1 MRFARPEVGV
11 TAKFSGALRAPAL
24 PYTPLSRFLDPPL
37 ISTNNNSAQT
47 SGGGIHAQKDCHIVI
62 ESSNFISNTA
72 DYGGVVHAYVF
83 TTIKILVSNFA
94 GNWAKVAGGA
104 LATYEGSTIIV
115 EHSNFTSNVASI
127 GGVSIGFHN
136 RYKYS
141 YQVCDH
147 VCLKLTST
155 VAFNECHFLDNKAYK
170 SGVLYTQGS
179 IINVTNSFFN
189 DNYARIRGG
198 AIYAISTS
206 VVNIHTTIFVDNKAY
221 KGGVITL
228 SRSSV
233 NVKYSKFI
241 RNYAHDNGGVI
252 HLFWSTANIHSSTFN
267 FSISGK
273 SGGVLAVINGS
284 VKIESSSFDNNS
296 VSQSGGVLYASSNS
310 SLTITCSV
318 FVSNTAVSSGGVLHQ
333 EEASNCTVIRCL
345 FLLNEAKQNGGVIS
359 LSSSFLSIISSSFIN
374 NSAHNHGAVLLA
386 RQKSCV
392 LFEAN
397 MLAYRCDANDS
408 NLHILLETNFTSN
421 KTGGVVN
428 IKDLFVKTEKRVYI
442 VHNQAISG
450 GGIYAVKSSITF
462 GSSVHFHGNQAKE
475 NGGGISLTNSM
486 FYSTNKTAT
495 ITFESNRADIHGG
508 GIYVED
514 KANNSICANDPA
526 FRQFS
531 KNSGCFFQNAM
542 KNVVIIF
549 VENQAS
555 TGHDLFGGLLDRC
568 TAFSGIDARSFKLKP
583 SGTSQFKEISTL
595 TSYDTVSSEPMRLCL
610 CNKNLNNTMELDCS
624 QRVHRVNVKIKND
637 FSVHIAAIDQVNHAV
652 PATIISKFENLNVT
666 ESQTMQR
673 IGPECHELKYHV
685 AFPIV
690 STYKLYVY
698 PDGPCAAK
706 GISRLNISVNVT
718 SCTCAPGFMQEDSNT
733 KCACK
738 CDKFISNYIRRCDQE
753 NKTVKRKGS
762 FWIAYINRSTDSA
775 KNVSPYFIYPYC
787 PLNYCHPPST
797 PIHINFSQPNG
808 SDAQCVNN
816 RRGFLCGGCLPQY
829 SLSLGS
835 SRCIKCPKH
844 WYGLSVGIVLCALFA
859 GLMLVFLILVLN
871 LTVAVGTLNAL
882 LFYANIIDSNKSIYF
897 GQESEIKFFP
907 MFISWLNLNIGF
919 DVCFFEGMD
928 SYAKVWL
935 ELAFPVY
942 IILLVILIICVGSC
956 SSKLSTILGKRNPVA
971 TLATLILVSYTK
983 LLEIIVVSFSFVRLK
998 FPDGTVV
1005 AKWRSDAS
1013 VGFNPWKHGALILM
1027 GILVLIFGLLYTTLI
1042 LFWQLLLRCPR
1053 NGFLKFTRNQKLQLF
1068 VEAYHI
1074 PYNAKHRYWT
1084 GLLLLLRIF
1093 VYLMSTFTA
1102 SIDPRIALF
1111 ATAVIMSS
1119 LLLYKTLLV
1128 VKVYKSRLLSTI
1140 ESFTLINIAIFA
1152 MFTWYAFDDTG
1163 DQTKENLQKSVT
1175 YTSVGIIFVLFLFVL
1190 IFHAYRYGNSKVYS
1204 LVKNLRFIK
1213 KLNEKI
1219 IQHESWTTSHG
1230 SSAYNYNLFDLIDSR
1245 ERDEYTPPPVQLQ
1258 QGISKSVVSVTNFDT
1273 PECRVEESDS

>member
-1 MRFARPEVGV
+1 MKP
-11 TAKFSGALRAPAL
+11 TSL
-24 PYTPLSRFLDPPL
+24 P
-37 ISTNNNSAQT
+37 
-47 SGGGIHAQKDCHIVI
+47 
-62 ESSNFISNTA
+62 
-72 DYGGVVHAYVF
+72 
-83 TTIKILVSNFA
+83 TIKQ
-94 GNWAKVAGGA
+94 
-104 LATYEGSTIIV
+104 AT
-115 EHSNFTSNVASI
+115 
-127 GGVSIGFHN
+127 
-136 RYKYS
+136 
-141 YQVCDH
+141 
-147 VCLKLTST
+147 
-155 VAFNECHFLDNKAYK
+155 
-170 SGVLYTQGS
+170 
-179 IINVTNSFFN
+179 
-189 DNYARIRGG
+189 
-198 AIYAISTS
+198 
-206 VVNIHTTIFVDNKAY
+206 
-221 KGGVITL
+221 
-228 SRSSV
+228 
-233 NVKYSKFI
+233 
-241 RNYAHDNGGVI
+241 
-252 HLFWSTANIHSSTFN
+252 
-267 FSISGK
+267 
-273 SGGVLAVINGS
+273 
-284 VKIESSSFDNNS
+284 
-296 VSQSGGVLYASSNS
+296 
-310 SLTITCSV
+310 
-318 FVSNTAVSSGGVLHQ
+318 
-333 EEASNCTVIRCL
+333 
-345 FLLNEAKQNGGVIS
+345 
-359 LSSSFLSIISSSFIN
+359 
-374 NSAHNHGAVLLA
+374 
-386 RQKSCV
+386 
-392 LFEAN
+392 
-397 MLAYRCDANDS
+397 
-408 NLHILLETNFTSN
+408 
-421 KTGGVVN
+421 
-428 IKDLFVKTEKRVYI
+428 
-442 VHNQAISG
+442 SG

-495 ITFESNRADIHGG
+495 ITFESNRADMHGG

-531 KNSGCFFQNAM
+531 KNSRCFFQNAM
-542 KNVVIIF
+542 KNLMIIF

-568 TAFSGIDARSFKLKP
+568 TAFSDIDARSFKLKP

-610 CNKNLNNTMELDCS
+610 CNKNLNNTMEPDCS

-652 PATIISKFENLNVT
+652 PATIISKFKNLNVT
-666 ESQTMQR
+666 ESQTVQR

-685 AFPIV
+685 AFPSV
-690 STYKLYVY
+690 STYKLYMY

-733 KCACK
+733 KCACE
-738 CDKFISNYIRRCDQE
+738 CDKFISNYIKRCDQE
-753 NKTVKRKGS
+753 NKTVIRKGS
-762 FWIAYINRSTDSA
+762 FWVTHLNRSTDIA

-787 PLNYCHPPST
+787 PLNYCHPPSK

-816 RRGFLCGGCLPQY
+816 RHGFLCGGCLPQY
-829 SLSLGS
+829 SLSFGS
-835 SRCIKCPKH
+835 SKCIKCPKY

-882 LFYANIIDSNKSIYF
+882 LFYANIIDANKSIYF

-942 IILLVILIICVGSC
+942 IILLVILIICVSSC

-1005 AKWRSDAS
+1005 TKWRSDAS

-1102 SIDPRIALF
+1102 SIDPRIALL

-1128 VKVYKSRLLSTI
+1128 VKVYKNWLLSTI